1 MCYFPCRLWKSSD
14 KYADYAK
21 VIYHLEDG
29 EYKGSKLDVTM
40 YYPVEE
46 GQKLALAKTID
57 QIDTISPPGTNK
69 VLGGWYKNKNRKWIS
84 RFS

>member
-1 MCYFPCRLWKSSD
+1 
-14 KYADYAK
+14 
-21 VIYHLEDG
+21 
-29 EYKGSKLDVTM
+29 M

-69 VLGGWYKNKNRKWIS
+69 VLGGWYKTKQKMDIKI
-84 RFS
+84 

>member
-1 MCYFPCRLWKSSD
+1 
-14 KYADYAK
+14 
-21 VIYHLEDG
+21 
-29 EYKGSKLDVTM
+29 M

-69 VLGGWYKNKNRKWIS
+69 VLGGWYKTKTENGYQDLVDAKYEIGYKETLDLYAKWKIQLIIS
-84 RFS
+84 LFLKQKLTMKM